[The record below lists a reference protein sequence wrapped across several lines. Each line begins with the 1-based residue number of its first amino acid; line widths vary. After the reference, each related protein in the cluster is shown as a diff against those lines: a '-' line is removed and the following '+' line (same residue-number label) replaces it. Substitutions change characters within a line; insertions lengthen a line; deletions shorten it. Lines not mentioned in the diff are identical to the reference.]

1 MNGAP
6 SGRIAH
12 FSKANLAV
20 PRTLITMK
28 LNALKPT
35 LAFLLINSI
44 AVLAATEEKLHQ
56 QFPVQ
61 PGGTV
66 VVEVDFGSINVST
79 NATSEVVV
87 DVWRKIGRKNKADE
101 EAVLRDNPVKLTQ
114 EGNTVTIR
122 SHGKAGSSWSW
133 SGRNQN
139 EAKYTITVPARFD
152 ARLKSGG
159 GGIEVADLTGEVRAQ
174 TGGGGLS
181 FARLNGPLNGDTGGG
196 GIKAGA
202 CEGKLAFR
210 TGGGGMDVTGG
221 SGSLDGRN
229 GGGSVTVKEFQGP
242 VHVSTGGGGVTV
254 EKVQGAVEA
263 STGGGSISA
272 VLTSELSDTVKL
284 STGGGGINVS
294 VPATAAFSLDAKTAG
309 GKVSTELSVAMV
321 GKMEDG
327 RLQGP
332 VNGGGKA
339 VELRSG
345 GGSIHLKKL

>member
-1 MNGAP
+1 MNGALG
-6 SGRIAH
+6 GRVAH
-12 FSKANLAV
+12 VRKANLMA
-20 PRTLITMK
+20 PKTSIAMK
-28 LNALKPT
+28 QIMLKPT
-35 LAFLLINSI
+35 LAFLLLTSL
-44 AVLAATEEKLHQ
+44 AALAATEEKLHQ

-66 VVEVDFGSINVST
+66 VVEVDF
-79 NATSEVVV
+79 EVVV
-87 DVWRKIGRKNKADE
+87 DVWRKIGRKKTADE
-101 EAVLRDNPVKLTQ
+101 EAFLRDNPVKLTQ

-122 SHGKAGSSWSW
+122 SHGKTSSSWSW

-159 GGIEVADLTGEVRAQ
+159 GSIEVADLTGEVRAQ

-181 FARLNGPLNGDTGGG
+181 FARLHGPLDGDTGGG

-210 TGGGGMDVTGG
+210 TGGGGLEVTGG

-229 GGGSVTVKEFQGP
+229 GGGSVTVREFQGS
-242 VHVSTGGGGVTV
+242 VRVSTGGGGVTV

-263 STGGGSISA
+263 STGGGSINA
-272 VLTSELSDTVKL
+272 VLPSELSDTVKL
-284 STGGGGINVS
+284 STGGGGISVG

-309 GKVSTELSVAMV
+309 GKVSTELPVAV
-321 GKMEDG
+321 TGKMEDG

-332 VNGGGKA
+332 VNGGGKV

-345 GGSIHLKKL
+345 GGSILLKKI

>member
-1 MNGAP
+1 MNGAL
-6 SGRIAH
+6 SGRVAH
-12 FSKANLAV
+12 VRKANLVA
-20 PRTLITMK
+20 PKTSITMK
-28 LNALKPT
+28 QIMLKPT
-35 LAFLLINSI
+35 LAFLLLTSL
-44 AVLAATEEKLHQ
+44 AALAATEEKLHQ

-66 VVEVDFGSINVST
+66 VVEVDFGSVNVGT

-87 DVWRKIGRKNKADE
+87 DVWRKIGRKKTADE
-101 EAVLRDNPVKLTQ
+101 EAFLRDNPVKLTQ

-122 SHGKAGSSWSW
+122 SHGKTSSSWSW

-159 GGIEVADLTGEVRAQ
+159 GSIEVADLTGEVRAQ

-181 FARLNGPLNGDTGGG
+181 FARLHGPLDGDTGGG

-210 TGGGGMDVTGG
+210 TGGGGLEVTGG

-229 GGGSVTVKEFQGP
+229 GGGSVIVREFQGS
-242 VHVSTGGGGVTV
+242 VRVSTGGGGVTV

-263 STGGGSISA
+263 STGGGSINA
-272 VLTSELSDTVKL
+272 VLPSELSDTVKL
-284 STGGGGINVS
+284 STGGGGISVG

-309 GKVSTELSVAMV
+309 GKVSTELPVAV
-321 GKMEDG
+321 TGKMEDG

-332 VNGGGKA
+332 VNGGGKV

-345 GGSIHLKKL
+345 GGGIHLKKI